1 MASISVKNLAQAI
14 YESSL
19 DKEGKD
25 LDIVLKK
32 SISLIKNKNLMS
44 KKNEI
49 LKKLEDIINKENG
62 IIQIKVSSR
71 EKLKENIEKEIE
83 DFIKHK
89 YKASKVVT
97 EKKENS
103 KLLGGIKIE
112 IGDDIIDTTLSNKI
126 HQLQDYLIKN

>member
-1 MASISVKNLAQAI
+1 MASISIKNLAQAI

-19 DKEGKD
+19 DKEGED

-32 SISLIKNKNLMS
+32 SISLIKNKNLIS

-62 IIQIKVSSR
+62 VIQIRVSSK
-71 EKLKENIEKEIE
+71 EKLKEVAEKEIE

-89 YKASKVVT
+89 YKASRVII
-97 EKKENS
+97 EKKENP

-112 IGDDIIDTTLSNKI
+112 IGDDIIDTTLSNRI